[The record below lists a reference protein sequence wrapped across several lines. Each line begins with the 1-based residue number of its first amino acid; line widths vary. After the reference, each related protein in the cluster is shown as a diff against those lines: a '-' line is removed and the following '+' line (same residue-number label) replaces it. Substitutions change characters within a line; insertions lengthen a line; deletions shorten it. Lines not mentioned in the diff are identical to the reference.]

1 MGAPLHVTLTFD
13 DYFWAPAY
21 ATMRSVCLTTR
32 RRGDLVFHLFH
43 LGLLPEH
50 RADLDAIATEFGA
63 TIRHR
68 PLEQETTVAAFLKTL
83 PGTRDFP
90 PVVYARLLL
99 DQLLP
104 PEVER
109 ILYLDSDLY
118 VRAPIERLLELDLE
132 GKPLA
137 AAPEPGRHHL
147 VRGDDMRTRL
157 SPFDPADPYFN
168 SGVLVIDRAA
178 WARADLPA
186 YLAELRRTGEIGK
199 LYHDQDVL
207 NLKFRGDWLRLDP
220 LWNVTK
226 PHPALRA
233 LDPYIVHYTTGQK
246 PWNLLSYVAFGSSY
260 KHVMTADIRRRY
272 TAYRRRLWLLRLLG
286 QNASPKSEPIER
298 EPPSR

>member
-1 MGAPLHVTLTFD
+1 MGAPLHITLTFD

-21 ATMRSVCLTTR
+21 ATMRSVSISTTR
-32 RRGDLVFHLFH
+32 RQDLVFHLFGWK
-43 LGLLPEH
+43 LGAEH
-50 RADLDAIATEFGA
+50 RRIIESIATEFGA
-63 TIRHR
+63 AVKLTALDAD
-68 PLEQETTVAAFLKTL
+68 PDLASFLASL

-99 DQLLP
+99 DRLLP

-109 ILYLDSDLY
+109 VLYLDSDLY
-118 VRAPIERLLELDLE
+118 VRAPVERLLELDFG
-132 GKPLA
+132 GKSLA

-147 VRGDDMRTRL
+147 IRGDDLRARME
-157 SPFDPADPYFN
+157 PFDPAEPYFN

-178 WARADLPA
+178 WGRADLPA
-186 YLAELRRTGEIGK
+186 YLAELQRSGEIAK

-207 NLKFRGDWLRLDP
+207 NLRFRGDWLRLDP

-233 LDPYIVHYTTGQK
+233 LDPFIVHYTTGQK

-260 KHVMTADIRRRY
+260 KHVMTAGIRRRY
-272 TAYRRRLWLLRLLG
+272 AAERRKLWFARLFGR
-286 QNASPKSEPIER
+286 NP
-298 EPPSR
+298 